1 MFIILIYQDTFYC
14 QIHSSITGLWDY
26 IIFFPFLFLFPFFS
40 FTKKFNIARESFIYI
55 YIYIF
60 LFNKMHIS
68 SLVIAIFFITFKK
81 DSTNRHN
88 SNGMA
93 RIDMETLVCLLTNSS
108 MSRFKYHVRCLSLE
122 RARFIVARIARY
134 AISNLNHFRR
144 FHGKRWG
151 EGRGKRAKE

>member
-1 MFIILIYQDTFYC
+1 MRLYNFLYF
-14 QIHSSITGLWDY
+14 HSFHSLRNLTLQE
-26 IIFFPFLFLFPFFS
+26 
-40 FTKKFNIARESFIYI
+40 NH

-60 LFNKMHIS
+60 LFNKMHIYL
-68 SLVIAIFFITFKK
+68 LVIAIFFITFKK
-81 DSTNRHN
+81 DSTIRRN
-88 SNGMA
+88 SNGMT

-122 RARFIVARIARY
+122 RARFIVAKIARY